1 MNSDATILMLAFEK
15 HVLWSRTNPDGGTTT
30 YYYSDEMTW
39 IVGALALAWLIWYL
53 VARYARQMKMRRPPR
68 RKNHKRLRQ
77 VVKVKNELSSR
88 YLQPGFSANI
98 HAIGI
103 GMLGGDYCIQVF
115 VADADDE
122 LWGGSGSAPLPDS
135 YRGIPLTL
143 VPMPA
148 AGFLSVPVLNAAA
161 NQYQNGIRDYQDVI
175 IGGISGANANLTGQ
189 SGTIGY
195 FCTRKSALPGR
206 KQVYILSNSH
216 VLADLRKAGVDEAD
230 LIVQPSPGESDSN
243 RPIGSL
249 ATFFTLKFNGSTNEP
264 NYIDAALAR
273 LWSPHQYQSVLPFI
287 GAVKGYAVKNDIQLG
302 EAVRKF
308 GRTTGYTEGRVFS
321 IFLDI
326 WIRYDRTGQSAF
338 FKEQLLIE
346 PAPPDFEKFV
356 SKGDSGSLLVDEKQN
371 AVGLIFAGTS
381 DAPEFSSSA
390 TAKPIGS
397 GADKPARIEGY
408 AVANPIDEVLNRMKI
423 ELLL

>member
-1 MNSDATILMLAFEK
+1 MLAFEK

-30 YYYSDEMTW
+30 YYYSDEITW
-39 IVGALALAWLIWYL
+39 IVGALALAWLIWFFL
-53 VARYARQMKMRRPPR
+53 ARYIRAMKMRRPAR
-68 RKNHKRLRQ
+68 RRNHKRLRQ
-77 VVKVKNELSSR
+77 IIRIKNELSSR
-88 YLQPGFSANI
+88 YLQPGFSSNI
-98 HAIGI
+98 HAVGI
-103 GMLGGDYCIQVF
+103 GMLGGDHCIQVF
-115 VADADDE
+115 VADAGNE
-122 LWGGSGSAPLPDS
+122 LWNGSGATPLPDR
-135 YRGIPLTL
+135 YRDVPLTL

-148 AGFLSVPVLNAAA
+148 ADFLAVSGLKAAA
-161 NQYQNGIRDYQDVI
+161 NQYQNGIRNYQDVI

-216 VLADLRKAGVDEAD
+216 VLADLRKASVDQRD
-230 LIVQPSPGESDSN
+230 LIMQPSPGESDSN

-249 ATFFTLKFNGSTNEP
+249 VTFSKLKFNGNTNEP
-264 NYIDAALAR
+264 NYIDAAVAR
-273 LWSPHQYQSVLPFI
+273 LWSLHQYKPVLPFI
-287 GAVKGYAVKNDIQLG
+287 GAAKGYVLKKDIQVG

-326 WIRYDRTGQSAF
+326 LIRYDRTGQSAF
-338 FKEQLLIE
+338 FKDQLFIE
-346 PAPPDFEKFV
+346 PASPDFEKFV
-356 SKGDSGSLLVDEKQN
+356 AKGDSGSLLVDEKQN

-381 DAPEFSSSA
+381 RAPEFPNSA

-397 GADKPARIEGY
+397 GADKPVGIEGY
-408 AVANPIDEVLNRMKI
+408 AVVNPIDEVLDRMKI